1 MKNNP
6 LYEKMRNGEKVLGA
20 FFNLNCVPG
29 VEILAQSGL
38 DFIMFDTEHGPCDVE
53 TMSSLVIACEA
64 RDITPII
71 RVKDYQ
77 RNSVLKMLDIGAMGV
92 LVPFI
97 KTVDEVKQLV
107 SYGKYRPV
115 GDRGYGMTRKNCYCL
130 DPITKRAE
138 DYFEWA
144 NRETMI
150 IPQCETKEAL
160 GCIEE
165 IAAVEG
171 VDGIFVGPFDLSV
184 SMGIPTQFKN
194 PVFIDALKRVLKAC
208 RDNGKFCWILSLAP
222 EDGIEKLEMGFDGV
236 LGMDSM
242 FLIEGARRYVSTV
255 RGAGKQR

>member
-1 MKNNP
+1 
-6 LYEKMRNGEKVLGA
+6 
-20 FFNLNCVPG
+20 
-29 VEILAQSGL
+29 
-38 DFIMFDTEHGPCDVE
+38 
-53 TMSSLVIACEA
+53 
-64 RDITPII
+64 
-71 RVKDYQ
+71 
-77 RNSVLKMLDIGAMGV
+77 
-92 LVPFI
+92 
-97 KTVDEVKQLV
+97 
-107 SYGKYRPV
+107 
-115 GDRGYGMTRKNCYCL
+115 
-130 DPITKRAE
+130 
-138 DYFEWA
+138 
-144 NRETMI
+144 MI

-255 RGAGKQR
+255 REAGKQR

>member
-6 LYEKMRNGEKVLGA
+6 LYEKMRRGEKVLGA
-20 FFNLNCVPG
+20 FFNLGSVPA
-29 VEILAQSGL
+29 VEVLAQSGL
-38 DFIMFDTEHGPCDVE
+38 DFIMFDSEHGPCDVE
-53 TMSSLVIACEA
+53 SMSAFVIASEA

-71 RVKDYQ
+71 RVKDGQ

-97 KTVDEVKQLV
+97 KTVDEVRQLV

-160 GCIEE
+160 ECIEE
-165 IAAVEG
+165 IAAVKG

-184 SMGIPTQFKN
+184 SMGIPTQFQN
-194 PVFIDALKRVLKAC
+194 PVFQDALRRVLKAC
-208 RDNGKFCWILSLAP
+208 RDNGKFCWILALTP
-222 EDGIEKLEMGFDGV
+222 EDAINKLNMGFDGA

-242 FLIEGARRYVSTV
+242 FLINDARRYVDTI
-255 RGAGKQR
+255 RGAGK